1 MNAADLIKKWN
12 ERDSRYSLR
21 RVGGFAAPLSD
32 AEADAVKMF
41 RRLETQDLH
50 PDEQEIALRWISI
63 WHPPIVTI
71 R

>member
-1 MNAADLIKKWN
+1 MNAADLIKKWDA
-12 ERDSRYSLR
+12 RDNRYSTR
-21 RVGGFAAPLSD
+21 RVLTD
-32 AEADAVKMF
+32 AEIDSIKTF
-41 RRLETQDLH
+41 RRSETQDLH